1 MNHDDNSKSSI
12 QEFLLEIIAKS
23 SQGEYIFRGE
33 SKCHPKISSTLYRQ
47 YEDVINTEHFDVEIA
62 QKEMLNDVKKY
73 TDFAEDTDI
82 LTELQHYG
90 GNTNLIDFTTDYLI
104 ALFFACESSKN
115 EDGRVILLSN
125 TSRNYQIESPKKN
138 QNSRVISQKSI
149 FVRSPAGFIED
160 SHVVSVTIPGDLKRE
175 AMEHLKK
182 HHGITPETIYNDF
195 LGYIRNQERHHSA
208 YAAFYI
214 GYTCAENGD
223 FEKAIA
229 QYDETILLN
238 PYATSAYRNRGG
250 AKAEL
255 GRHKEAIAD
264 YDILLGFYP
273 RDADAYFNRGFSNM
287 GLGRPKA
294 AIADFSEAIR
304 IDPEHFEAYNNRGTA
319 NARLGLYEEAISDFD
334 EAIRLN
340 PEDAAPF
347 NNRGHARSESGQ
359 VREAIVDYDEAL
371 RLNPEFAS
379 AFFNRGIDKSTLAL
393 YKEAIA
399 DLDQALRIIPEYAAA
414 LYYRGL
420 AAKSL
425 GRIDEAKE
433 NSMQARTLAEQQDI
447 AALVLLS
454 QQALDD
460 LDSHEHDS

>member
-1 MNHDDNSKSSI
+1 MNHDDSSRLGI
-12 QEFLLEIIAKS
+12 QELLLEIISES

-47 YEDVINTEHFDVEIA
+47 YEDVINTENFDIEIA

-104 ALFFACESSKN
+104 ALFFACESSN
-115 EDGRVILLSN
+115 DEDGRVILLSN

-149 FVRSPAGFIED
+149 FVRSPTGFIED
-160 SHVVSVTIPGDLKRE
+160 NHVAFITIPGELKRE

-182 HHGITPETIYNDF
+182 HHGITSETIYNDIF
-195 LGYIRNQERHHSA
+195 GYIQNQERHHSA
-208 YAAFYI
+208 YAEFYI
-214 GYTCAENGD
+214 GFTYAENEE

-229 QYDETILLN
+229 HYDKTILFN
-238 PYATSAYRNRGG
+238 PYVTSAYMNRGS

-264 YDILLGFYP
+264 YDILLSFYP
-273 RDADAYFNRGFSNM
+273 RDADAYFNRGISKM
-287 GLGRPKA
+287 GLDRPEA

-304 IDPEHFEAYNNRGTA
+304 IDPKHFKAYNNRGTA
-319 NARLGLYEEAISDFD
+319 KARLGLYEEAIADFD

-340 PEDAAPF
+340 PEDADPF
-347 NNRGHARSESGQ
+347 NNRGHARSEFGKWMRRWLTTTRPYVSTRSMLQ
-359 VREAIVDYDEAL
+359 LSSIVE
-371 RLNPEFAS
+371 
-379 AFFNRGIDKSTLAL
+379 
-393 YKEAIA
+393 
-399 DLDQALRIIPEYAAA
+399 
-414 LYYRGL
+414 
-420 AAKSL
+420 
-425 GRIDEAKE
+425 
-433 NSMQARTLAEQQDI
+433 
-447 AALVLLS
+447 
-454 QQALDD
+454 
-460 LDSHEHDS
+460 